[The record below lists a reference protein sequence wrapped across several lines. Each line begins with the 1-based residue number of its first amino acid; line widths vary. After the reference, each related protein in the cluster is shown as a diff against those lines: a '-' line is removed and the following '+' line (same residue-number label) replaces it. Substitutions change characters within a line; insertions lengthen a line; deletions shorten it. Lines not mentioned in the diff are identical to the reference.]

1 MTFFRNVILIN
12 EKNHFVKDIELI
24 NGLLSNNKKAIDYI
38 YEHFFNRIKYYI
50 QNKGG
55 GIDDAKDVFQEAL
68 IVIYKKAKE
77 DTLELKSQFFTYLM
91 GVCKYIWLNVRKK
104 KSNNTVTLKYED
116 TLKLKD
122 SSVEQRIIE
131 QERYS
136 VYEENFKKLGD
147 LCQKVLQLFFKRKS
161 MEEIAK
167 AIGYE
172 TAHSVRTKK
181 YKCQQ
186 QLKKLI
192 HEDKKFIDFNFQ

>member
-1 MTFFRNVILIN
+1 M
-12 EKNHFVKDIELI
+12 KDIELVK
-24 NGLLSNNKKAIDYI
+24 GLLNNNRKVIDYI

-55 GIDDAKDVFQEAL
+55 GLDDAKDVFQEAL

-91 GVCKYIWLNVRKK
+91 GVCKYIWLNIRKK

-116 TLKLKD
+116 TLRLKD
-122 SSVEQRIIE
+122 SSIEQKIIE
-131 QERYS
+131 QERYN
-136 VYEENFKKLGD
+136 VYERNFIKLGD
-147 LCQKVLQLFFKRKS
+147 LCQKVLKLFFDRKS
-161 MEEIAK
+161 MDEIAK

-181 YKCQQ
+181 YKCQEE
-186 QLKKLI
+186 LKKLI
-192 HEDKKFIDFNFQ
+192 QEDNQFIDFNSTGKHGVRR